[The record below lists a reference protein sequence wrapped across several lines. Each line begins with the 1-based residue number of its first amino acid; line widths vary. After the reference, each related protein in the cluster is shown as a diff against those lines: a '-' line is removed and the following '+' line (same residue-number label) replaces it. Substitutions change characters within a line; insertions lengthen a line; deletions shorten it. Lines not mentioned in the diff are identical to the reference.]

1 MRDATRII
9 RSTLSPAVAGEPMHH
24 GPVFAAPFH
33 TPGDPAA
40 ATYSYARSHNPTWTA
55 LETAIGELEA
65 GTGWEAG
72 DGTELEAGPERESGA
87 AKEFKARALVFGS
100 GMAAVMAVF
109 GAVLRPGDVAV
120 LPSDAY
126 FAARRLVEEYFVP
139 MGITLRLAP
148 TAGMERAAREGL
160 LEGARLVWIETPGN
174 PTMEVCDIRAVCA
187 AARAAGVLVAVDN
200 TTATPLGQSP
210 LALGADL
217 SVASDTKL
225 MTGHSDLLLGHVA
238 VRAGAEDRDGADLY
252 DRLLAWRTQTGAV
265 VGPMEAWLAL
275 RSLATLPLRAERS
288 CANALAIAQFL
299 QGRPEVS
306 EVRYP
311 GLPSDPGYAV
321 ASGQMRLFGPVLSFV
336 LRDREAAEEFLSR
349 SELITVATSFGG
361 IVTTAERRAR
371 WGNDAVPEGLLR
383 LSAGCEAIEDL
394 LEDLGQALEGLG

>member
-1 MRDATRII
+1 MRTSTKIL

-24 GPVFAAPFH
+24 GPAFAAPFH

-40 ATYSYARSHNPTWTA
+40 ALYSYGRSHNPTWTS
-55 LETAIGELEA
+55 LEA
-65 GTGWEAG
+65 AIAG
-72 DGTELEAGPERESGA
+72 LESGFDAGSDTDGA
-87 AKEFKARALVFGS
+87 AGEAFTARALIFGS
-100 GMAAVMAVF
+100 GMAAVAAVF
-109 GAVLRPGDVAV
+109 GALLHAGDVVV

-126 FAARRLVEEYFVP
+126 YAARVLVEQQFVP
-139 MGITLRLAP
+139 RGVTVRLAP
-148 TAGMERAAREGL
+148 TVGMERAAREGL
-160 LEGARLVWIETPGN
+160 FEGARLVWIETPSN

-187 AARAAGVLVAVDN
+187 AARAAGALVAVDN

-210 LALGADL
+210 LALGADI
-217 SVASDTKL
+217 SMASDTKL
-225 MTGHSDLLLGHVA
+225 LTGHGDLLLGHVA
-238 VRAGAEDRDGADLY
+238 VREGAEDRDGADLY
-252 DRLLAWRTQTGAV
+252 ERLLAWRTQVGAV

-299 QGRPEVS
+299 QSRPEVS

-336 LRDREAAEEFLSR
+336 LRDRETAEEFLKR
-349 SELITVATSFGG
+349 SKLITVATSFGG

-371 WGNDAVPEGLLR
+371 WGHDAVPEGLLR

-394 LEDLGQALEGLG
+394 LEDLGQALEGVR